1 MLWLVDMG
9 LVLLKEGNFDSCWKI
24 ERFSSN
30 VMASKYGVSF
40 TKGSKFR
47 ILVRK

>member
-1 MLWLVDMG
+1 MLWLVNMG
-9 LVLLKEGNFDSCWKI
+9 LISLKEGNFDCCYKI
-24 ERFSSN
+24 ERFCSN
-30 VMASKYGVSF
+30 VKARKYRSGF